1 MKGEERMKRVRI
13 THFFHFFEGRIADDA
28 AATFRSRRLGLLFAH
43 NAKSQSRGER
53 VPFGRVR
60 VCRPVDDDPTRHVDI
75 AEEG

>member
-1 MKGEERMKRVRI
+1 MWR
-13 THFFHFFEGRIADDA
+13 DA
-28 AATFRSRRLGLLFAH
+28 ATVQPIAFVDFADHFSDPTSRPLLFAH

-75 AEEG
+75 AEEC